1 MSGIFVPIFIAFAAM
16 GIFLGF
22 FHYNSRTKRSLHSAV
37 EKALEKGEKLTPE
50 LLKTL
55 QTPNRG
61 KFGDLR
67 KGILWLAVG
76 SALALV
82 GILNP
87 GGHIHNSI
95 YFGLFP
101 IFIGLGYIVIWKLSP
116 ENGNGQ

>member
-1 MSGIFVPIFIAFAAM
+1 MPEAWIPIFIALAVM

-22 FHYNSRTKRSLHSAV
+22 FYYNSRTKISLHTAL

-55 QTPNRG
+55 QTNPRG

-76 SALALV
+76 FAAVIAASFNS
-82 GILNP
+82 GP
-87 GGHIHNSI
+87 GVFIA
-95 YFGLFP
+95 LFP
-101 IFIGLGYIVIWKLSP
+101 IFIGLGYIVIWKLNP
-116 ENGNGQ
+116 ENGNG

>member
-1 MSGIFVPIFIAFAAM
+1 MADAWVPIFLGLSILGIFV
-16 GIFLGF
+16 GF

-67 KGILWLAVG
+67 KGVLWLAVG
-76 SALALV
+76 AAM
-82 GILNP
+82 GIIGYSFFGNGHQ
-87 GGHIHNSI
+87 GGG
-95 YFGLFP
+95 YFALFP
-101 IFIGLGYIVIWKLSP
+101 LFIGVGYIVIWKLNP
-116 ENGNGQ
+116 EKDD

>member
-1 MSGIFVPIFIAFAAM
+1 MEMELIPIFLALAIM
-16 GIFLGF
+16 GVFLGY
-22 FHYNSRTKRSLHSAV
+22 FHYNSRTKKSLHSAV

-50 LLKTL
+50 LLQTL

-76 SALALV
+76 GALAIV
-82 GILNP
+82 GLNFSE
-87 GGHIHNSI
+87 GHGPS
-95 YFGLFP
+95 YFALFP

-116 ENGNGQ
+116 ENGNGK

>member
-1 MSGIFVPIFIAFAAM
+1 MSIELVPIFFALAIM
-16 GIFLGF
+16 GIFIGF
-22 FHYNSRTKRSLHSAV
+22 FHYNSRTKKSLHSAV

-50 LLKTL
+50 LLQTL

-76 SALALV
+76 VALAIV
-82 GILNP
+82 GLAFP
-87 GGHIHNSI
+87 GGHGPS
-95 YFGLFP
+95 YFALFP

-116 ENGNGQ
+116 ENGNGK

>member
-1 MSGIFVPIFIAFAAM
+1 MTDAWIPIFLGLSILGIFI
-16 GIFLGF
+16 GF
-22 FHYNSRTKRSLHSAV
+22 FHYNSRTKSSLHSAV
-37 EKALEKGEKLTPE
+37 EKALEKGEKLTPD

-76 SALALV
+76 AALALV

-87 GGHIHNSI
+87 GEYDNYAA
-95 YFGLFP
+95 YFAFFP
-101 IFIGLGYIVIWKLSP
+101 VFIGIGYIVIWKLNP
-116 ENGNGQ
+116 EKDD

>member
-1 MSGIFVPIFIAFAAM
+1 MPTLIPIFIALASM
-16 GIFLGF
+16 GVIIGY
-22 FHYNSRTKRSLHSAV
+22 FHYSSRTKRSLHSAV

-116 ENGNGQ
+116 ENGNGK